1 MSHPSADSKAQ
12 LFSEDT
18 WFQGVLL
25 TFVAYGATV
34 TLCIQ
39 CFFTLVTGLTRSK
52 IPTQAPLITF
62 VVAVFMLSTIFIGGA
77 NSIVLAP
84 AAIINNPN
92 LAQGLEFYEET
103 HWSLHVNIMSNA
115 TLVTLCLL
123 ADMLLVRSRASV
135 LHDGI

>member
-1 MSHPSADSKAQ
+1 MSQPPTDSKAQ
-12 LFSEDT
+12 RFSEDT

-39 CFFTLVTGLTRSK
+39 CFFMLVSSLTRSK
-52 IPTQAPLITF
+52 IISLGPLLAF
-62 VVAVFMLSTIFIGGA
+62 VIAVFMLSTIFIGGA
-77 NSIVLAP
+77 DSIVLAP

-92 LAQGLEFYEET
+92 LAQGLEYYEET

-115 TLVTLCLL
+115 VLVTLCLL
-123 ADMLLVRSRASV
+123 ADMVLVRFRFSM
-135 LHDGI
+135 LYDGV